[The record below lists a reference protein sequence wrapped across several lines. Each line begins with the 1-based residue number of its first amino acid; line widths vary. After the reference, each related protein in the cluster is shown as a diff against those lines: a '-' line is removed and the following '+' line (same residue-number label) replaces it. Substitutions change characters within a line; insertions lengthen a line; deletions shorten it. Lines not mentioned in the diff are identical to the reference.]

1 MAVNKVQ
8 IGEDEVLVDL
18 SNDTV
23 VELAVDDGVQFHSSD
38 GEVRIGARVIDDE
51 MSDTSTN
58 APQNKV
64 VKKYVDDGLAKKS
77 DVGHTHDTS
86 EIVTGVFNTD
96 RIPTIDS
103 DKIQSLDASKLT
115 GTVPSDVLPSYV
127 DDVIEGYYYNEGFYS
142 DETHNKAIEGETGKI
157 YVSLDTN
164 KTYRYSGSIFVVI
177 SETLALGETS
187 STAYRGDR
195 GKEAYDHATK
205 KGNAFSSIL
214 GKVTTNDEGH
224 VTTIV
229 EVTKK
234 DITDLGIPAQDTT
247 YDVATQSKA
256 GLESAEDKTKLDNIE
271 EYANQYILPTATASV
286 LGGVKTGSNI
296 TNTSGTISLTK
307 ANVTSALGYTPPTTN
322 TTYSKATTSTDGL
335 MSATDKTKLDGIEEG
350 ADKTTKA
357 KIIEALGYTPEESG
371 ATEVKVTPII
381 TSGTKIAT
389 ISVDG
394 EDTDLYQND
403 LNATIDSALS
413 STSTN
418 PVQNKVINSKI
429 TTLEKSITDNQG
441 NILTIQNKLNT
452 IEEGANKT
460 VVDSALNPS
469 STNPVQN
476 KLVTASITEFT
487 ADMNMVQNSIGV
499 LQSTDESLQSQ
510 LNAKLD
516 TSSANYIKSLSASGR
531 TITYTKGNGSSGSFN
546 TQDTVPTYANVI
558 SALGF
563 TPANY
568 GSEHYYAVGQVMNGA
583 NGLSGHGRVD
593 GFRLG
598 NLVIMSIQC
607 MLTNVPSSSE
617 SYDWG
622 INRGLLMPSYNGN
635 FPTNL
640 CPLTGGTISLI
651 DYSGGYGNYIL
662 GYAPIWEANG
672 EFWRV
677 ARVYNSDGSI
687 GQWAEK
693 TFNAA
698 TKFSGIFFGYL
709 S

>member
-77 DVGHTHDTS
+77 NVGHTHDTS

-195 GKEAYDHATK
+195 GKEAYDHATN
-205 KGNAFSSIL
+205 KGNAFSSVL

-256 GLESAEDKTKLDNIE
+256 GLESVEDKVKLDGIE
-271 EYANQYILPTATASV
+271 EGANKYTLPTATASV

-322 TTYSKATTSTDGL
+322 TTYSKATQSTDGL
-335 MSATDKTKLDGIEEG
+335 MSAVDKTKLDGIEEG

-381 TSGTKIAT
+381 TSGTKIGT
-389 ISVDG
+389 ITVNG
-394 EDTDLYQND
+394 TANDLYCQTNTD
-403 LNATIDSALS
+403 THYTTKLIVGASASATANASATNGNVYMNVLDNSTVRNAHKITGTGGTTVTSDSSGNITINSSASVTVDSALS

-418 PVQNKVINSKI
+418 PVQNKVINTKVS
-429 TTLEKSITDNQG
+429 SIET
-441 NILTIQNKLNT
+441 NISTIN
-452 IEEGANKT
+452 
-460 VVDSALNPS
+460 
-469 STNPVQN
+469 STM
-476 KLVTASITEFT
+476 S
-487 ADMNMVQNSIGV
+487 
-499 LQSTDESLQSQ
+499 SLQSG
-510 LNAKLD
+510 KLD
-516 TSSANYIKSLSASGR
+516 TSSANYIKGLSASGQ
-531 TITYTKGNGSSGSFN
+531 TITYTKG
-546 TQDTVPTYANVI
+546 
-558 SALGF
+558 
-563 TPANY
+563 
-568 GSEHYYAVGQVMNGA
+568 
-583 NGLSGHGRVD
+583 
-593 GFRLG
+593 
-598 NLVIMSIQC
+598 
-607 MLTNVPSSSE
+607 
-617 SYDWG
+617 
-622 INRGLLMPSYNGN
+622 
-635 FPTNL
+635 
-640 CPLTGGTISLI
+640 
-651 DYSGGYGNYIL
+651 
-662 GYAPIWEANG
+662 
-672 EFWRV
+672 
-677 ARVYNSDGSI
+677 DGSTGSI
-687 GQWAEK
+687 TVQGNTYVEGTLSAGSTSITLSHSSITTSSVLDFYTSIFGVSPTACTATTGK
-693 TFNAA
+693 VTLTFDAQSTAMTVRVVIN
-698 TKFSGIFFGYL
+698 
-709 S
+709 